1 LRAQFDWTILIFR
14 STFKSAG
21 TFFSLFCLAFVYAN
35 DELLESR
42 RKKLSQLT
50 SYDAQKRDFTKKK
63 YESLQQLLCL
73 STAII
78 HWWLIHVGSYQAT
91 HEEDGPH
98 HTKIFMLAN
107 GVRQMNNGIFSRILW
122 TQHRTKSNIYSR
134 CEWYPMTSFNLF
146 GILIDSI
153 LQYNANACPACSTSI
168 ESEAT

>member
-1 LRAQFDWTILIFR
+1 MLI
-14 STFKSAG
+14 TA
-21 TFFSLFCLAFVYAN
+21 YN

-98 HTKIFMLAN
+98 HTKIFMLFSA
-107 GVRQMNNGIFSRILW
+107 VRGLKHCVFIGKKNDFFN
-122 TQHRTKSNIYSR
+122 QHRESMNINNEKMAHLAHSCIY
-134 CEWYPMTSFNLF
+134 E
-146 GILIDSI
+146 
-153 LQYNANACPACSTSI
+153 Q
-168 ESEAT
+168 

>member
-1 LRAQFDWTILIFR
+1 MLI
-14 STFKSAG
+14 TA
-21 TFFSLFCLAFVYAN
+21 YN

-78 HWWLIHVGSYQAT
+78 HWWLIHQAT

-98 HTKIFMLAN
+98 HTKIFML
-107 GVRQMNNGIFSRILW
+107 R
-122 TQHRTKSNIYSR
+122 RTWIEALRFHWKS
-134 CEWYPMTSFNLF
+134 
-146 GILIDSI
+146 D
-153 LQYNANACPACSTSI
+153 
-168 ESEAT
+168 